1 MMGKTIS
8 MSVGRVAI
16 YHDIRKEISANVDPS
31 LTKNN
36 VIFIDKLAE
45 HSYSVESYTNA
56 KFQPYIDLYNIGKKN
71 CRQIHCTYT
80 EYLAKQNEKIN
91 AKKEANKNNGIKR
104 SVRNTT
110 KLCHE
115 YVLQVGD
122 RDSNGVKNA
131 DIAKN
136 REYCQ
141 KVLKDIQDKYKHV
154 DVLLATYHVD
164 EPNGT
169 PHMHILVQFT
179 GEGYQRGLGKQISMS
194 KALELDGFE
203 RSQNRGDYAINRWT
217 KDIQDTIMTDRLHEV
232 FNEEREILNEGRKHD
247 DIKIFREKAKAEAEA
262 LDQKRIEAE
271 RAEKE
276 LIDRHNEL
284 SESVSIN
291 EGLNLWYA
299 DQNEHLQNENDELK
313 KTVQLKEKEIDFFNE
328 KISKLI
334 DKKKSL
340 IANCRFVSGDLV
352 DLQGKISKGKN
363 QLSELE
369 NQSDC
374 MKKIY
379 ENYKV
384 EADEM
389 QKKLESTSYELVNA
403 KIRVAA
409 VKSELE
415 PLLDEKKALL
425 DELEPLRDEL
435 NYLTEKSIPNA
446 KKELVDTKN
455 EVKKWQHSLD
465 QLKGD
470 VTKILNSV
478 SENFKK
484 ILKLHATAKI
494 QTQNATELT
503 EKTKQ
508 FYSDKIDKLDGDKI
522 IKEKSKAIINDSA
535 DEVQE
540 IVRRRR
546 RGR

>member
-1 MMGKTIS
+1 MGKTVS

-16 YHDIRKEISANVDPS
+16 FHDIRKEISANVDHS

-36 VIFIDKLAE
+36 VIFIDKLSK
-45 HSYSVESYTNA
+45 HNYSVESYTNS

-179 GEGYQRGLGKQISMS
+179 GEGYQRGIGKQISMS

-340 IANCRFVSGDLV
+340 IANCRFASGDLV
-352 DLQGKISKGKN
+352 DLQEKISKGKN
-363 QLSELE
+363 QLSKLE
-369 NQSDC
+369 NKADC

-379 ENYKV
+379 ENYKA

-389 QKKLESTSYELVNA
+389 QNKLESTSYELVNA

-470 VTKILNSV
+470 VSKILNSV

-484 ILKLHATAKI
+484 ILKLHAAAKI

-508 FYSDKIDKLDGDKI
+508 FYSDKIDKLNADKT
-522 IKEKSKAIINDSA
+522 IKEESKAIINDSA

>member
-16 YHDIRKEISANVDPS
+16 YHDIRKEISANVDSS

-352 DLQGKISKGKN
+352 DLQEKISKGKN

-470 VTKILNSV
+470 VSKILNSV

-484 ILKLHATAKI
+484 ILKLHAAAKI

-508 FYSDKIDKLDGDKI
+508 FYSDKIDKLDGDKT
-522 IKEKSKAIINDSA
+522 IKEKSKAIINDGA

>member
-1 MMGKTIS
+1 MGKTIS

-36 VIFIDKLAE
+36 VIFIDKLAK

-71 CRQIHCTYT
+71 CRKIHCTYT
-80 EYLAKQNEKIN
+80 EYLAQQNEKIN

-104 SVRNTT
+104 STRNTT

-131 DIAKN
+131 DIEKN

-154 DVLLATYHVD
+154 DVLLATYHAD

-217 KDIQDTIMTDRLHEV
+217 KDIQDTIMTDRLQEV
-232 FNEEREILNEGRKHD
+232 FNEQREILNEGRSHD
-247 DIKIFREKAKAEAEA
+247 DIRIFREKAKAEAKA
-262 LDQKRIEAE
+262 LDQKRTEAE
-271 RAEKE
+271 KAEKE
-276 LIDRHNEL
+276 LIYRHNEL

-291 EGLNLWYA
+291 EGLNLWYT

-313 KTVQLKEKEIDFFNE
+313 KTVQLKEKDIDFLNE

-340 IANCRFVSGDLV
+340 VANCRFASGDLV
-352 DLQGKISKGKN
+352 DLQEKISKGKN

-369 NQSDC
+369 NKADC
-374 MKKIY
+374 MKEIY

-478 SENFKK
+478 SENFN
-484 ILKLHATAKI
+484 KLLNLLATAKI